1 MHFSILVME
10 MAQQLV
16 TIKKEPVFGDEI
28 VGVRK
33 AICVNEHLHN
43 ISIVRYADGS
53 IWVFC
58 PYFGY
63 IGSELGCKCRHTRC
77 RHFKAV

>member
-1 MHFSILVME
+1 ME

-16 TIKKEPVFGDEI
+16 IEKKPELEDEI
-28 VGVRK
+28 VGLRK
-33 AICVNEHLHN
+33 VMCANEHPHKVCV
-43 ISIVRYADGS
+43 VRYGDGS